1 MATQK
6 AWWTPIRAIV
16 RMWVLLSLFSS
27 SAASRPLEV
36 PPQQNPWAEVE
47 ALQQRLREQEQVIE
61 QLKRELAEHRRL
73 LEQLREEVRAMAQRS
88 REGPEESN
96 RTAGET
102 AASGARAPSASS
114 LFLWANGRPTLRSSD
129 GDFEMAV
136 SGEGQFDFRAYT
148 RESLAPPNTFLM
160 RRFRLAVLGKFLGRY
175 EYKIQADFAE
185 RGSGLLR
192 DGWLRVPL
200 SPGMHLQV
208 GNFKE
213 PFSQEE
219 LRSAAHIDFVERAMA
234 VQIAPSRSPGM
245 QLTGE
250 MARGRI
256 VYQIG
261 IFNGKE
267 NLALNTTRTPEGVLR
282 VRVSPWHGG
291 SARWGEGIS
300 FGGAF
305 ALGRQRGGMSLRGQ
319 TESQS
324 AIFFSPRPVNGQVMR
339 ANGEVTYLLGPFALR
354 AEYNQMAQDRYQLG
368 PNRTTLPAVVA
379 KGYAAQLTYV
389 LTGEKKPE
397 NGPVIPRRS
406 ALAAG
411 ARDRGWGA
419 WEVKAR
425 YSALQLSDGA
435 ETVRAETMTWGVN
448 WYLTPFVK
456 YVLDL
461 VLEHVPATSSL
472 HRFERSF
479 SLLTR
484 LQFAF

>member
-1 MATQK
+1 METENAMRM
-6 AWWTPIRAIV
+6 PIRAMV
-16 RMWVLLSLFSS
+16 RMWAFLFLFSA
-27 SAASRPLEV
+27 SAASHPLEV
-36 PPQQNPWAEVE
+36 PPQQNPWAEME
-47 ALQQRLREQEQVIE
+47 ALQRRIQEQEQVIE
-61 QLKRELAEHRRL
+61 QLKRELAEHKRL
-73 LEQLREEVRAMAQRS
+73 LEQLREDVRGMVRRP
-88 REGPEESN
+88 REGPEESP
-96 RTAGET
+96 RAVGEA
-102 AASGARAPSASS
+102 AASRARTPSANS
-114 LFLWANGRPTLRSSD
+114 LFLWANGRPTFRSPD

-148 RESLAPPNTFLM
+148 GESFAPPNTFLL
-160 RRFRLAVLGKFLGRY
+160 RRFRLAVSGKLLSRY

-192 DGWLRVPL
+192 DGWLRIPL
-200 SPGMHLQV
+200 SQGVRLQV

-219 LRSAAHIDFVERAMA
+219 LRSAVYIDFVERAMA

-250 MARGRI
+250 IARGRV

-261 IFNGKE
+261 LFNGKG

-282 VRVSPWHGG
+282 VRISPWRGG
-291 SARWGEGIS
+291 GAPWSEGLS

-324 AIFFSPRPVNGQVMR
+324 AIFFSPRPVNGQVVR
-339 ANGEVTYLLGPFALR
+339 ANGEVTYLIGPFALR

-397 NGPVIPRRS
+397 NGPVVPRRS
-406 ALAAG
+406 LLAAG
-411 ARDRGWGA
+411 AGDRGWGA

-425 YSALQLSDGA
+425 YSTLQLSDGA
-435 ETVRAETMTWGVN
+435 ETVRAETVTWGVN

-461 VLEHVPATSSL
+461 VLERVPATSSL
-472 HRFERSF
+472 PHVGHSF